1 MSQTTLAPAQTGASA
16 PTATLGGHD
25 ALGGNATLAGRSGHL
40 SPVLARY
47 FQRGWVRGEGHHL
60 WDADGRRYLDF
71 ACGLAVTVLGHAHP
85 AVSAAIHA
93 QTDQLLHMCNGLGF
107 LPPVTDLADA
117 LVETLPAPLDSVLF
131 ANSGAE
137 AIEGAVKLARRSTG
151 RSAIIGFSGGFHG
164 RTYAAM
170 SLTSSNI
177 NYRTGHGPLVPDIHI
192 SRFPSVYRGFGG
204 DEGAAVEGALASLH
218 QLFSD
223 VVPASQVAAFLIE
236 PVTGEGGYEPAPAAF
251 LRALRELADRHGI
264 LLIADEVQSGMART
278 GRMWAFEHAGIV
290 PDVVVVAKGIANGL
304 PLSAIVSSTARMQ
317 AWGRGAH
324 GSTFGGNPVSCAAG
338 VAVMRT
344 IREERLVENAAAR
357 GAELMAGLRAMAAD
371 DPRIGDVRGRGLMI
385 GVEFVTDRATREPDG
400 AIGDALIERCA
411 DLGLLL
417 LTCGP
422 AHNVVRWIPPLDV
435 TSAEVAE
442 ALGIFREAL
451 AG

>member
-1 MSQTTLAPAQTGASA
+1 MSQTTLAQADAGTIDPG
-16 PTATLGGHD
+16 PTN
-25 ALGGNATLAGRSGHL
+25 GGNASLAERSGHL

-47 FQRGWVRGEGHHL
+47 FQRGWVRGEGHRL
-60 WDADGRRYLDF
+60 WDADGRQYLDF

-93 QTDQLLHMCNGLGF
+93 QTDRLLHMCNGLGY
-107 LPPVTDLADA
+107 LPPVTELADA
-117 LVETLPAPLDSVLF
+117 LVATLPAPLDSVLL

-151 RSAIIGFSGGFHG
+151 RPAIIGFSGGFHG

-170 SLTSSNI
+170 SLTTSNI
-177 NYRTGHGPLVPDIHI
+177 NYRTGHGPMVPDIHV
-192 SRFPSVYRGFGG
+192 SRYPSVYRDFGG
-204 DEGAAVEGALASLH
+204 DESAAVEGALDSLGRM
-218 QLFSD
+218 LAET
-223 VVPASQVAAFLIE
+223 VPASQVAAFLIE
-236 PVTGEGGYEPAPAAF
+236 PVTGEGGYEPAPVAF
-251 LRALRELADRHGI
+251 LQGLRELADRHGI
-264 LLIADEVQSGMART
+264 LLIADEVQSGIART

-304 PLSAIVSSTARMQ
+304 PLSAVVASTARMQ

-324 GSTFGGNPVSCAAG
+324 GSTFGGNPVACAAG
-338 VAVMRT
+338 VAVLRT
-344 IREERLVENAAAR
+344 IREDRLVENAAER
-357 GAELMAGLRAMAAD
+357 GEQLMAGLRAIAAD

-385 GVEFVTDRATREPDG
+385 GVEFVTDRTSREPDG

-422 AHNVVRWIPPLDV
+422 AHNVVRWIAPLDV
-435 TSAEVAE
+435 SSAEIDE
-442 ALGIFREAL
+442 GLGVFRQAL